1 MELTIRPVK
10 LSDAPEILEIY
21 TPYIKNTPIT
31 FETQVPSLKSFQ
43 ERMEKITQRYP
54 YLVCEQEGKVVGYAY
69 ASQYRERA
77 AYRYSI
83 ELSIYVDQSCQ
94 RQGIGKALYT
104 QLFQQLK
111 TYGFY
116 TAYACITMPNENSVR
131 LHQAFGFQKIGVF
144 HNAGYKA
151 GKWLD
156 VLWMEKPLKEYGVP
170 SQK

>member
-1 MELTIRPVK
+1 MALTIRPVK
-10 LSDAPEILEIY
+10 LSDAPEILKIY
-21 TPYIKNTPIT
+21 APYINSTPIT
-31 FETQVPSLKSFQ
+31 FETEVPSIETFQ
-43 ERMEKITQRYP
+43 ERIKKNHTAVSLPGRE
-54 YLVCEQEGKVVGYAY
+54 LEGKIVGYAY

-77 AYRYSI
+77 AYRYST

-116 TAYACITMPNENSVR
+116 TAYACITLPNENSVR

-156 VLWMEKPLKEYGVP
+156 VLWMEKPLEEYGVP
-170 SQK
+170 GQE